1 MYHSTLPQS
10 GEGSDVIVSETLK
23 AQLGDFCSND
33 ITYNMGLLE
42 KITDNLSGSNASDS
56 VTKEQ
61 MLAVRERER
70 VGV

>member
-1 MYHSTLPQS
+1 M
-10 GEGSDVIVSETLK
+10 SETLK